1 MAKGKNNYQPR
12 LLIKYNEVVQKYLAD
27 RLGIKNKMRIPKI
40 EKIVLNMGIGD
51 AKEHK
56 NWLTSGVEEL
66 TTIAGQ
72 KAVVTI
78 SKKAISNFKIREG
91 DPVGIRVTLRSEKMY
106 EFVDRFISAASPR
119 IRDFRGFSTKGF
131 DGRGNYNF
139 GVNEQ
144 IIFPE
149 IDYDKINNIK
159 GMNISIVTTG
169 KTDEEAYEL
178 LIAMGFPI
186 RQKKKKIEEAA
197 EDLVEGI
204 ENTPAEMQDEDKA
217 DETPIDEV
225 EVALDVEDNKE
236 EISEEEETPEKKPVE
251 VDKEEVKI
259 GEKSVSEDS
268 VEGIED
274 TSAKMQD
281 EDKADETLIDEVEMA
296 SDVGDNKEEIS
307 EEEEPPEK
315 KPVEADKEEVKT
327 GEESI
332 SDETVEGIENTPAE
346 LQDEDKAD
354 ESPIDEVEMVAD
366 VGDNKE
372 ETSKE
377 KEETPEKGSNV

>member
-72 KAVVTI
+72 KAVVTN

-106 EFVDRFISAASPR
+106 EFVDRFISVASPR

-149 IDYDKINNIK
+149 IDYDKIKNIK

-178 LIAMGFPI
+178 LISMGLPI
-186 RQKKKKIEEAA
+186 RQKIEESA
-197 EDLVEGI
+197 EDTVEGIENPPAEIQDEDKADETPIDKVEVTSDVGDKKEEINEEEETPEKKPVEADKEEVKTGEESISEDTVEGI

-225 EVALDVEDNKE
+225 EMVSDVEDNKE
-236 EISEEEETPEKKPVE
+236 EISEEEE
-251 VDKEEVKI
+251 
-259 GEKSVSEDS
+259 
-268 VEGIED
+268 
-274 TSAKMQD
+274 
-281 EDKADETLIDEVEMA
+281 
-296 SDVGDNKEEIS
+296 
-307 EEEEPPEK
+307 
-315 KPVEADKEEVKT
+315 
-327 GEESI
+327 
-332 SDETVEGIENTPAE
+332 
-346 LQDEDKAD
+346 
-354 ESPIDEVEMVAD
+354 
-366 VGDNKE
+366 
-372 ETSKE
+372 
-377 KEETPEKGSNV
+377 ETPEKGSNV

>member
-1 MAKGKNNYQPR
+1 MVKEKNNYQPR
-12 LLIKYNEVVQKYLAD
+12 LLIKYNEIVQKYLAD

-72 KAVVTI
+72 KAVVTN

-106 EFVDRFISAASPR
+106 EFVDRFISVASPR
-119 IRDFRGFSTKGF
+119 IRDFRGLPTKGF

-186 RQKKKKIEEAA
+186 RQKKMKIEESA
-197 EDLVEGI
+197 EEIIEGI
-204 ENTPAEMQDEDKA
+204 ENTPAEMQDEDRA
-217 DETPIDEV
+217 DETPVDEV
-225 EVALDVEDNKE
+225 EIASDVEDNKE
-236 EISEEEETPEKKPVE
+236 ETSEEEETPEKKPVE
-251 VDKEEVKI
+251 ADEEEVKT
-259 GEKSVSEDS
+259 GEESVSEDS
-268 VEGIED
+268 VEGIENTPAAMD
-274 TSAKMQD
+274 D
-281 EDKADETLIDEVEMA
+281 EDKADETRLDAVEEA
-296 SDVGDNKEEIS
+296 SDVEDNIEETY
-307 EEEEPPEK
+307 EEEE
-315 KPVEADKEEVKT
+315 
-327 GEESI
+327 
-332 SDETVEGIENTPAE
+332 
-346 LQDEDKAD
+346 
-354 ESPIDEVEMVAD
+354 
-366 VGDNKE
+366 
-372 ETSKE
+372 
-377 KEETPEKGSNV
+377 ETPKKGSNV